1 MNRHVLAPVF
11 AAVPAIIGALSVAAA
26 VPAVAHHSAAI
37 FDFRKPVTL
46 TGTVK
51 AIKVVNP
58 HSHMLMSITDAKG
71 TRDWDFEG
79 HSASNFYRAGFTRD
93 SVKPGD
99 KISITFAPMHDGRD
113 GGYIVAFT
121 TVAGAKV
128 GFAPPGT

>member
-1 MNRHVLAPVF
+1 MNRHFLAPVL
-11 AAVPAIIGALSVAAA
+11 AIVGTVSVAMALPVA
-26 VPAVAHHSAAI
+26 AHHSAAM
-37 FDFRKPVTL
+37 FDFRKPVTT

-58 HSHMLMSITDAKG
+58 HTHMLLSITDAKG
-71 TRDWDFEG
+71 TRNWDFEG

-99 KISITFAPMHDGRD
+99 KISITYAPMHDGSD

-121 TVAGAKV
+121 TAAGAKV

>member
-1 MNRHVLAPVF
+1 MNLTILRL
-11 AAVPAIIGALSVAAA
+11 AAA
-26 VPAVAHHSAAI
+26 MATAALITAAPATAHHSAAM
-37 FDFRKPVTL
+37 FDFTKPVTR

-58 HSHMLMSITDAKG
+58 HTHMLLSIGEGKDA
-71 TRDWDFEG
+71 RDWDFEG

-93 SVKPGD
+93 AVKPGD
-99 KISITFAPMHDGRD
+99 KISITFAPMRDGKD